1 MVEQNST
8 VDSNAKTVV
17 YIEAVMLEMVQKF
30 LTNRREDVRIIKAAV
45 AQADFHTI
53 EKLGHNLKG
62 AGTSYGF
69 PTISTIGSNIQ
80 QAALAEQP
88 DQILKHNSELLSYL
102 DCVEVATTE

>member
-8 VDSNAKTVV
+8 VGSSAKTVV

-30 LTNRREDVRIIKAAV
+30 LTNRREDVKIIKVAV
-45 AQADFHTI
+45 AQADFQTI
-53 EKLGHNLKG
+53 AKLGHNLKG

-69 PTISTIGSNIQ
+69 PTISAIGRNIQ

-102 DCVEVATTE
+102 DCVELAPID